1 MKYQASNWT
10 TWESVFY
17 YRKKKETARRRKLS
31 YIYTVH
37 TESGRHRVSYAAVTE
52 GKPADA

>member
-17 YRKKKETARRRKLS
+17 YRKKKEIIL
-31 YIYTVH
+31 YP
-37 TESGRHRVSYAAVTE
+37 HRSH
-52 GKPADA
+52 